1 MAHRIPWIIKYR
13 PRKVE
18 DVVDQDQAKKILVPW
33 IEEWASGRIPSKR
46 AVLLWGPPGV
56 GKTSLVEALARTYD
70 FEVVELNASDFR
82 RKQDI
87 ERVVG
92 TAATR
97 RSLFKKGYII
107 LLDEVDGIAGRE
119 DYGGVEAIN
128 RILEYARNPIVMTA
142 NDPWKDKLRPLRDK
156 VLMIQFK
163 PLGKRDIIKVLKKIC
178 NIEKLECED
187 QALSYIADKA
197 EGDLRAAINDL
208 QNVGEGYGKVT
219 LDLVVTLVRERYKS
233 IDIFKTLTRIFYARY
248 AWVAKNAVTSSEV
261 DYETV
266 MAWINDNLPRKFGD
280 PRDLHRGFDS
290 LSRADIMLSRARF
303 KVTWELLSY
312 VFDYLGPGIAFA
324 RKYGPV
330 KKERFGYPDKIK
342 LMGRS
347 KEVRERRESLARLV
361 GQKIHE
367 SKRKVKSDVLPYL
380 TVIFRY
386 SQDPAIPARLALGL
400 ELEDKMIDF
409 LAGSR
414 SKEIK
419 EVVESLR
426 YTTETGEEG
435 QQKLAVE
442 KVSTSKSKRR
452 SGRRRK
458 SDKDAKFKPLF

>member
-18 DVVDQDQAKKILVPW
+18 DVVDQDQAKKILIPW
-33 IEEWASGRIPSKR
+33 IEEWASNRIPSKR

-56 GKTSLVEALARTYD
+56 GKTSLVEALARTYG

-82 RKQDI
+82 RKQDV
-87 ERVVG
+87 ERIVG
-92 TAATR
+92 VAATR

-128 RILEYARNPIVMTA
+128 RIIDYTKNPIVMTA
-142 NDPWKDKLRPLRDK
+142 NDPWNDKLRSLRMK
-156 VLMIQFK
+156 VSMIQFR
-163 PLGKRDIIKVLKKIC
+163 PLGKRDVMSVLKKIC
-178 NIEKLECED
+178 SIEKLFCED
-187 QALSYIADKA
+187 QALSYIVDKA

-219 LDLVVTLVRERYKS
+219 FDLVVNLVRERYKS

-248 AWVAKNAVTSSEV
+248 GWVAKNAVSNSEV

-266 MAWINDNLPRKFGD
+266 MAWINDNMPRKLGD
-280 PRDLHRGFDS
+280 PRDLYRGFDS
-290 LSRADIMLSRARF
+290 LSRADVMLSRAKF
-303 KVTWELLSY
+303 KTAWELLSY

-330 KKERFGYPDKIK
+330 KKERFGYPEKIK

-347 KEVRERRESLARLV
+347 KEVRGTRERLARLV

-367 SKRKVKSDVLPYL
+367 SRRKVKSEVLPYL

-386 SQDPAIPARLALGL
+386 SQEPSIPARLAIEL

-409 LAGSR
+409 LAGGR

-419 EVVESLR
+419 ETMESLR
-426 YTTETGEEG
+426 YGTEAGEKS
-435 QQKLAVE
+435 QQKLTGKA
-442 KVSTSKSKRR
+442 STGESKRR
-452 SGRRRK
+452 PGRRRK
-458 SDKDAKFKPLF
+458 PSKDTRFKPLF